1 VVLTRA
7 LALLLLAF
15 ASMPAAAHKDHEKKI
30 AEQRAQQQQRRA
42 AAKIIPHPMSPAVHD
57 AVKDDLARTEE
68 EAAKPPLGRLLD
80 WIGRIHPF
88 AVHFPLALFPV
99 AWVAVMLARRRG
111 SAPDDTMRALVIVA
125 GAAGAAAALLGWV
138 NAGWSLSD
146 ADPILQAHRWLGSA
160 LGAAG
165 GGLAIWSWRRPEAMA
180 KRAMPWSL
188 GLLTLALLVQG
199 WLGGALIHG
208 VDHLNL

>member
-1 VVLTRA
+1 MVLIRA
-7 LALLLLAF
+7 LALLLLAL
-15 ASMPAAAHKDHEKKI
+15 AIAPAAAHKDHEKA
-30 AEQRAQQQQRRA
+30 AEQRAQQQRRA

-57 AVKDDLARTEE
+57 AVKDDLARIEA
-68 EAAKPPLGRLLD
+68 EAARPPLGRLLD
-80 WIGRIHPF
+80 WVGRIHPF

-111 SAPDDTMRALVIVA
+111 SAPDDTMQALVIVA

-146 ADPILQAHRWLGSA
+146 ADPILQAHRWLGTA

-188 GLLTLALLVQG
+188 GLVSLALLVQG